1 MIRASLKGNIIA
13 YLLLLIAVVFFATP
27 ILLVLSV
34 SLSDKDSI
42 VAGQLQLIP
51 QHPTL
56 QNYQVIFT
64 PTFLRDLMNSLVY
77 AGGTAL
83 LSLIVGTSAAY
94 ALSRMKFTGR
104 TTINR
109 SFILLQAFPGVLT
122 LIPLYVMF
130 LKLHLLNSYTG
141 LILAYAAGT
150 LPFTIAILKSYFDTI
165 PRALEEAAFMDG
177 ATQWQ
182 TFSIIVLPLSL
193 PALAITA
200 LMGFNLGWTEFIL
213 AYSLLSTEEMYSLA
227 MRLYGMLGQFTTSWA
242 EFAAMS
248 VVIALPITVMFL
260 RFEKY
265 LVSGLTMGG
274 VKE

>member
-1 MIRASLKGNIIA
+1 MNRSSHFGMTVT
-13 YLLLLIAVVFFATP
+13 YLVLIVAVVFFAAP
-27 ILLVLSV
+27 IALVLSV

-51 QHPTL
+51 RHPTFE
-56 QNYQVIFT
+56 NYSVIFT
-64 PTFLRDLMNSLVY
+64 PTFLRDLMNSVIY

-83 LSLIVGTSAAY
+83 FSLVVGTSAAY
-94 ALSRMKFTGR
+94 ALSRMKFRGR

-130 LKLHLLNSYTG
+130 LKFHLLNSYQG
-141 LILAYAAGT
+141 MILAYAAGT

-165 PRALEEAAFMDG
+165 PRALEEAAFIDG
-177 ATQWQ
+177 ATQGQ
-182 TFSIIVLPLSL
+182 TFLRIVLPLSL

-227 MRLYGMLGQFTTSWA
+227 MRLYGMLGQFTTSWS